1 MRFRRTYRQTCGPA
15 PYPPSQMRLRDL
27 AELLLLG
34 ALWGASFPFMR
45 VAAPELSPLP
55 LIEVRLGLAALVLLP
70 IVAVRSGLPA
80 FKPVWRPVAFV
91 GVTNSMVPFC
101 LFAFGALHLT
111 SGMLAILNATAPLWT
126 AIIAW
131 VWLREKLTNWRIA
144 GLVIGFLGVA
154 LLMGDRAAMK
164 TDMAAWAMLACLAA
178 ALCYGVAG
186 NYTRRHLTGVDPLL
200 VAAGSQVAA
209 ALVLLPF
216 ALATWPATPVSTK
229 AWLATLALALA
240 STALA
245 YALYFRLI
253 ARLGI
258 SRAITVTYLIPAFG
272 MLWGNLF
279 LDEPFTLPM
288 LGGCLVILVGI
299 ALATGMLGPRAKAT
313 VAPLAKPPGTEHTR
327 N

>member
-1 MRFRRTYRQTCGPA
+1 M
-15 PYPPSQMRLRDL
+15 
-27 AELLLLG
+27 LLG

-55 LIEVRLGLAALVLLP
+55 LIELRLGLAALVLLP
-70 IVAVRSGLPA
+70 IVAMRTGLPA

-91 GVTNSMVPFC
+91 GVANSMLPFC
-101 LFAFGALHLT
+101 LFAFAALHLT

-131 VWLREKLTNWRIA
+131 AWLREKLTSWRVA
-144 GLVIGFLGVA
+144 GLVVGFLGVA

-164 TDMAAWAMLACLAA
+164 TDMAVWAMLACLAA

-186 NYTRRHLTGVDPLL
+186 NYTRRRLTGVDPLL
-200 VAAGSQVAA
+200 VAAGSQAAA

-216 ALATWPATPVSTK
+216 ALAAWPATAVSAR
-229 AWLATLALALA
+229 AWMATLALALA

-279 LDEPFTLPM
+279 LAEPFTAPM
-288 LGGCLVILVGI
+288 LGGCAVILVGI
-299 ALATGMLGPRAKAT
+299 ALATGMLGPRDTANGDTA
-313 VAPLAKPPGTEHTR
+313 ANAPGTDR
-327 N
+327 ARR

>member
-1 MRFRRTYRQTCGPA
+1 MR
-15 PYPPSQMRLRDL
+15 SRDL
-27 AELLLLG
+27 AELMLLG

-55 LIEVRLGLAALVLLP
+55 LIELRLGLAALVLLP
-70 IVAVRSGLPA
+70 IIAMRTGLSA
-80 FKPVWRPVAFV
+80 FRPVWRPIAFV
-91 GVTNSMVPFC
+91 GVANSMLPFC
-101 LFAFGALHLT
+101 LFAFAALHLT

-131 VWLREKLTNWRIA
+131 AWLREKLNGWRVA
-144 GLVIGFLGVA
+144 GLLVGFLGVA

-186 NYTRRHLTGVDPLL
+186 NYTRRRLTGVDPLL
-200 VAAGSQVAA
+200 VAAGSQAAA

-216 ALATWPATPVSTK
+216 ALATWPASAVSAK
-229 AWLATLALALA
+229 AWMATVALALA

-279 LDEPFTLPM
+279 LAEPFTAPM
-288 LGGCLVILVGI
+288 LGGCAVILVGI
-299 ALATGMLGPRAKAT
+299 ALATGMLGPREATHVASAAKA
-313 VAPLAKPPGTEHTR
+313 PGADRTR
-327 N
+327 G